1 MSKSK
6 QPVDVK
12 EQPYEGSTQSG
23 LRSVP
28 VPSSS
33 TEPKKKA
40 HYSQASDG
48 YQIWGSQFVYV
59 DDLVVKEDTLV
70 LELELVLE

>member
-6 QPVDVK
+6 QPVDVR
-12 EQPYEGSTQSG
+12 EPPENTQSG

-28 VPSSS
+28 VPSS
-33 TEPKKKA
+33 KNKHKKA

-70 LELELVLE
+70 LELVLE